1 MFLLAG
7 TDSRCA
13 RQIWTITRSKSVCK
27 PASKDFYVTLGIDR
41 FAQGF
46 SLANNT
52 NLGLYEELKRW
63 PERQDRWNSA
73 MSAMA
78 LQIDFEFI
86 VQSLPWTSY
95 PPGTIVADV
104 GGGNGTVSIGLAE
117 RLPNLQFIVQDT
129 SETVSG
135 VQAPETLRGRIRF
148 QAHDFF
154 TEQTLAGAQV
164 YYFRNVF
171 HNWPDKQCIHIFRNH
186 VPVMRHTT
194 KLLIDDF
201 ALHHPLT
208 VSPFEEFRKR

>member
-1 MFLLAG
+1 
-7 TDSRCA
+7 
-13 RQIWTITRSKSVCK
+13 
-27 PASKDFYVTLGIDR
+27 
-41 FAQGF
+41 
-46 SLANNT
+46 
-52 NLGLYEELKRW
+52 
-63 PERQDRWNSA
+63 

-95 PPGTIVADV
+95 RPGTIVVDV
-104 GGGNGTVSIGLAE
+104 GGGSGTVSIGLAE
-117 RLPNLQFIVQDT
+117 RLPHLQFIVQDT

-135 VQAPETLRGRIRF
+135 VQAPETMRGRIRY

-154 TEQTLAGAQV
+154 TEQTPAGAQV

-171 HNWPDKQCIHIFRNH
+171 HNWPDEQCIQILCNH
-186 VPVMRHTT
+186 VPVMHHTA

-208 VSPFEEFRKR
+208 VSPYEECRNR